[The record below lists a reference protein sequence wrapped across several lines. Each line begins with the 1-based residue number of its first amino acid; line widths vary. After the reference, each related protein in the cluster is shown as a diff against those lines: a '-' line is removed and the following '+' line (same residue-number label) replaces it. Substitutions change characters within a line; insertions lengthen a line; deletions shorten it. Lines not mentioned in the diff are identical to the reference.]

1 MELLLPTLLVL
12 FVTSIFWFTE
22 LDLVVASY
30 FYRPE
35 SSSQWPLGNLPVWQ
49 AFYYGIPI
57 MTGVVCIT
65 ALLFIFCAS
74 FGLSFCLRRRPQAIF
89 LLLVFVIGP
98 GVLVNAVFKDNWGRA
113 RPRQVEALGGQYMYT
128 PPLKMTLETAGKLK
142 SFPAGH
148 ASAGFAFIA
157 FWFLLRR
164 RYSKWGLT
172 VLGGALLFGSLAG
185 IGRLSAGGH
194 FLSDVIWAAYLPFV
208 AAWFLF
214 HILLQTDKRIKQAEQ
229 LSVHDLNPRPKLS
242 RYLSLT
248 AILIVLVSV
257 SLSIPFQHEKKST
270 LRKDEIKGLSQ
281 TLQLNVSHGNLLI
294 KVHKDPPSPLVINS
308 HAQGFGLPTNYVD
321 ESFETSSLS
330 ISYTFEKKGFF
341 TEFDNQIVIDVSSTI
356 INKIAGNVGSGNIT
370 VLFDDGVT
378 STPSLKLR
386 TEDGIL
392 TQP

>member
-12 FVTSIFWFTE
+12 FMTSIFWFTE
-22 LDLVVASY
+22 LDLAVASY
-30 FYRPE
+30 FYHPE
-35 SSSQWPLGNLPVWQ
+35 SSSQWPLGKLPVWQ
-49 AFYYGIPI
+49 AFYYGIPV

-65 ALLFIFCAS
+65 ALVFIFCAS

-113 RPRQVEALGGQYMYT
+113 RPRQVEALGGQYVYT

-148 ASAGFAFIA
+148 ASAGFAFVA
-157 FWFLLRR
+157 FWFLVRR
-164 RYSKWGLT
+164 RYSKWGLS

-208 AAWFLF
+208 TAWCLF
-214 HILLQTDKRIKQAEQ
+214 HIILQTDRRIKQAEK
-229 LSVHDLNPRPKLS
+229 LSTHELNPRPKLS

-248 AILIVLVSV
+248 AILIVLASV
-257 SLSIPFQHEKKST
+257 SLSIPFQHEKKLT
-270 LRKDEIKGLSQ
+270 LSKDRIKGLSQ
-281 TLQLNVSHGNLLI
+281 TLQLNISHGNLLI

-308 HAQGFGLPTNYVD
+308 HAQGFGLPTNYIN
-321 ESFETSSLS
+321 ESFEAGSLA
-330 ISYTFEKKGFF
+330 INYAFEQKGFF
-341 TEFDNQIVIDVSSTI
+341 TEFDNQIVIDVSSKI
-356 INKIAGNVGSGNIT
+356 INEIVGNVGSGNIT